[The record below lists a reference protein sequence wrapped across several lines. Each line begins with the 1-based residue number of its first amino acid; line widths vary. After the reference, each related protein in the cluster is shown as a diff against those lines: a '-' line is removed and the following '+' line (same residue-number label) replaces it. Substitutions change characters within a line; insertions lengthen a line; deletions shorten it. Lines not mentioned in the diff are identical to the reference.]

1 MEPKNLNI
9 KGRKIPE
16 EELAN
21 LRRHFNGMD
30 YLIDTIHIVD
40 GNIVSAKDI
49 EAAHTWV
56 QWLIYAA
63 VQSFDANVEKIQIP
77 DE

>member
-9 KGRKIPE
+9 KGRKISE

-30 YLIDTIHIVD
+30 YLVDTIHIVD

-49 EAAHTWV
+49 EAAHTWA
-56 QWLIYAA
+56 QWLLNAA
-63 VQSFDANVEKIQIP
+63 LQSFDANVRLIQNP

>member
-1 MEPKNLNI
+1 
-9 KGRKIPE
+9 
-16 EELAN
+16 
-21 LRRHFNGMD
+21 MD
-30 YLIDTIHIVD
+30 YLVDTIHIVD

-56 QWLIYAA
+56 QWLLNAA
-63 VQSFDANVEKIQIP
+63 LQSFDANLEKIQNP